1 MGKFNPN
8 EIVFE
13 RPKTKFNPNEI
24 VMDEEFSKDNNGFDI
39 STARPIEDAK
49 ENSLDVGL
57 ASNIKPN
64 NDKVLRSA
72 KYGFEKSSSDV
83 TAINQML
90 NAKYPNPEPYKKYT
104 VGKQNFWMPTGGN
117 PLSVDNLG
125 GVSEEFALKA
135 NQEAKKFAA
144 IPTYEERR
152 AYLQKEKIKNVEE
165 KYSDLTKE
173 QKNSGA
179 ALAGS
184 IGKAL
189 FTPTTLI
196 GGPAWKGPN
205 ITKKI
210 FQFGGIG
217 AFWGAEYSAITQ
229 AAETGTIDPKI
240 LARDTGYGTFG
251 GAGIRASGPVI
262 SKAYKGTKIL
272 SEKVTPNKILDK
284 RANKL
289 IKDVELE
296 TAKLSI
302 ENKSA
307 SDIPKLVKEK
317 LKITDEDF
325 SKASNRVTK
334 NNPGTKINLPNKMSV
349 EHAKNIIKK
358 NNDINSPGWVSNLI
372 VPIHQRL
379 KEVSPKL
386 AARLRQFEF
395 DISDETG
402 RYMRAI
408 QPFVKQIETGF
419 FNIGGGRSKV
429 SKAEKAK
436 INKYLLNGNYDE
448 VDNILKKYKGGSEAL
463 SKVRPVLDELFTRAK
478 NAGLKI
484 DFTKNYFP
492 RLPIDSVKLRAAV
505 RNVDLEEGNL
515 LADEMRKAKLAVGKG
530 NDVPQE
536 VEAAII
542 RKRLDAIVNRR
553 VGDGFANTKNRKLE
567 EVYDEIVKFYDNPES
582 ALTEYI
588 QNMVGLINKKKFF
601 GNNADAN
608 EIMNIDSSKSIANL
622 LANKTDGL
630 DTMSQSQLDEI
641 TELLSARFSGGESPT
656 GKATS
661 LYKNIIYTTHLG
673 NPYNALTQL
682 GDLGVTAYMEGFFN
696 SIAASLRVMF
706 GNKKL
711 DIRDMGIENWGAE
724 LGTSKGFFRALA
736 DSSFKAG
743 FTWVDRFGK
752 NTLINAAFNK
762 VFKQVTAKGKKLEK
776 NLAKLR
782 EEYGSTFGD
791 DFDSFVN
798 AVKKGDANDYNV
810 KLYLFNRLSDAQPI
824 SLSEM
829 PAAYLN
835 NPKAR
840 FIYTLKSFAL
850 KQLNILRND
859 VLIEAKKPGAAA
871 KLRAAKNLGVYTL
884 LVTGGNTGIQQVKKL
899 TVDRADTINP
909 ESITEDFA
917 NNILR
922 QIFLSRY
929 SLDRYKDTGN
939 IVDLVNDTVLPP
951 MDIFADTSKDI
962 FELLKEIGVI
972 DRKESEIWR
981 TTPYRYKSLRYL
993 PYVGRLGYDWL
1004 GGGNEAFRE
1013 RQLKKAWSNE

>member
-1 MGKFNPN
+1 M
-8 EIVFE
+8 
-13 RPKTKFNPNEI
+13 
-24 VMDEEFSKDNNGFDI
+24 
-39 STARPIEDAK
+39 
-49 ENSLDVGL
+49 
-57 ASNIKPN
+57 
-64 NDKVLRSA
+64 
-72 KYGFEKSSSDV
+72 
-83 TAINQML
+83 
-90 NAKYPNPEPYKKYT
+90 
-104 VGKQNFWMPTGGN
+104 
-117 PLSVDNLG
+117 
-125 GVSEEFALKA
+125 
-135 NQEAKKFAA
+135 
-144 IPTYEERR
+144 
-152 AYLQKEKIKNVEE
+152 
-165 KYSDLTKE
+165 
-173 QKNSGA
+173 
-179 ALAGS
+179 
-184 IGKAL
+184 
-189 FTPTTLI
+189 
-196 GGPAWKGPN
+196 
-205 ITKKI
+205 
-210 FQFGGIG
+210 
-217 AFWGAEYSAITQ
+217 
-229 AAETGTIDPKI
+229 
-240 LARDTGYGTFG
+240 
-251 GAGIRASGPVI
+251 
-262 SKAYKGTKIL
+262 
-272 SEKVTPNKILDK
+272 
-284 RANKL
+284 
-289 IKDVELE
+289 
-296 TAKLSI
+296 
-302 ENKSA
+302 
-307 SDIPKLVKEK
+307 
-317 LKITDEDF
+317 
-325 SKASNRVTK
+325 
-334 NNPGTKINLPNKMSV
+334 
-349 EHAKNIIKK
+349 
-358 NNDINSPGWVSNLI
+358 
-372 VPIHQRL
+372 
-379 KEVSPKL
+379 

-419 FNIGGGRSKV
+419 FNIGGGTSKV
-429 SKAEKAK
+429 SKAEKTK

-478 NAGLKI
+478 NAGVKI

-542 RKRLDAIVNRR
+542 RKRLNAIINRR
-553 VGDGFANTKNRKLE
+553 VGDGFSNTKNRKLE

-656 GKATS
+656 DKATS

-696 SIAASLRVMF
+696 SIAASLGKIF
-706 GNKKL
+706 GTKKF

-743 FTWVDRFGK
+743 FTWIDRFGK
-752 NTLINAAFNK
+752 NTLINAAFRK
-762 VFKQVTAKGKKLEK
+762 VSKQIKTTKGLKKLK
-776 NLAKLR
+776 
-782 EEYGSTFGD
+782 EEYGDTFGD
-791 DFDSFVN
+791 DFDNFVN

-829 PAAYLN
+829 PATYLD
-835 NPKAR
+835 KANLR
-840 FIYTLKSFAL
+840 FLYTLKSFVL

-859 VLIEAKKPGAAA
+859 VFVEAKKPGAAA
-871 KLRAAKNLGVYTL
+871 KLRAAKNLGMYTL

-899 TVDRADTINP
+899 ILDRADTITP
-909 ESITEDFA
+909 ESITADFA
-917 NNILR
+917 NNIWR

-929 SLDRYKDTGN
+929 SLDRFKDTGN
-939 IVDLVNDTVLPP
+939 IADLVNDTALPP
-951 MDIFADTSKDI
+951 MDIIAYTSVDI
-962 FELLKEIGVI
+962 FEFLKEIGVI